1 MEKIVIEIGN
11 EKIEILDM
19 LFKSR
24 NYSSNEI
31 ISSENVEILKYL
43 NTISTE
49 ILKNIY
55 EKSYIIKNEHEQNDT
70 SEVIRN
76 IFSKDIKDNPYFF
89 RLHH

>member
-55 EKSYIIKNEHEQNDT
+55 EKSYII
-70 SEVIRN
+70 
-76 IFSKDIKDNPYFF
+76 
-89 RLHH
+89 

>member
-11 EKIEILDM
+11 ERIEILDM

-89 RLHH
+89 I

>member
-89 RLHH
+89 I